1 MTTNAADKAR
11 HVYASPEQLR
21 YARVLDA
28 GMKAGLLLL
37 ALGFVA
43 YVAGVAPIQ
52 VPFEDLPRLW
62 ELEAADYLRAT
73 GMPDGW
79 GWVRML
85 DRGDVLPLIGM
96 AVLCSLTLACFLV
109 LLPAYAAR
117 RDWAYVLIVA
127 LEIGV
132 LVLAASGVLTAGH

>member
-1 MTTNAADKAR
+1 MTTSAANKAH

-28 GMKAGLLLL
+28 GMRFGLLLL
-37 ALGFVA
+37 ALGFLA
-43 YVAGVAPIQ
+43 YVAGALPVQ
-52 VPFEDLPRLW
+52 VPLEELPRLW
-62 ELEAADYLRAT
+62 GLAAADYLRAT

-79 GWVRML
+79 GWVTML

-96 AVLCSLTLACFLV
+96 VVLCGVTLACFLV

-117 RDWAYVLIVA
+117 RDWAYFLIVM